1 MSFLYRLSQFFIF
14 PGSFRAMF
22 LWPKFSLASFL
33 IVNRLKSIGVLPK
46 TIIDVGANV
55 GQFAIAS
62 SKLFE
67 SVEIISIEANQDA
80 VEKLKRNVKKISNVD
95 VISSAVGDYDGSAE
109 FFINSDSQV
118 SSLLELGKVR
128 SALFPKSTVVRS
140 QVIQISRLDSLLS
153 SSKLSEPLLLK
164 LDVQGAEEKVLLGAD
179 LTLKRVKWVLVEFS
193 FFDLYKGEPSFDVIY
208 KMMIGHGF
216 QLEGIM
222 NTHLSPDG
230 SAIIEMDVLFLKN

>member
-1 MSFLYRLSQFFIF
+1 MSFLYKLSQFFIF
-14 PGSFRAMF
+14 PGSFRAML

-109 FFINSDSQV
+109 FFI
-118 SSLLELGKVR
+118 
-128 SALFPKSTVVRS
+128 
-140 QVIQISRLDSLLS
+140 
-153 SSKLSEPLLLK
+153 KL
-164 LDVQGAEEKVLLGAD
+164 
-179 LTLKRVKWVLVEFS
+179 
-193 FFDLYKGEPSFDVIY
+193 
-208 KMMIGHGF
+208 
-216 QLEGIM
+216 
-222 NTHLSPDG
+222 
-230 SAIIEMDVLFLKN
+230 